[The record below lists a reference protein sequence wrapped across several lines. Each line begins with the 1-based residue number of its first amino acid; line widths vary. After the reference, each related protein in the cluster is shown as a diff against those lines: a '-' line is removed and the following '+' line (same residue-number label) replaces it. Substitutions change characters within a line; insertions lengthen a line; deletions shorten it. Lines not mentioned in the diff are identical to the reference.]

1 MSCQAM
7 AGGGNSSEVLQLY
20 EGIFGLGDATG
31 LAAPT
36 AATFTPNHASAV
48 ERMAWAQIHGF
59 TWADHSI
66 LKAGKH
72 KRSEEPPVCDCH
84 WDRPQNSAMMYECAE
99 TPGCTNRQLQDL
111 AKNPQSGVALEVFDT
126 GGGKG
131 WGVRALRD
139 LQAGELITEYV
150 GRVLDN
156 RQLAKKIKGHNSCKR
171 YLLRAGDVVIDASEH
186 GNTARFVNHSCA
198 PTAMIQLWQIAAQDG
213 LSLRTSVGIFAK
225 DLIKTGTEVTYDYKF
240 EAFEDSIQTRCLCG
254 APNCRLF
261 LNRNSLK
268 TL

>member
-20 EGIFGLGDATG
+20 EGIFGLEDATG

-36 AATFTPNHASAV
+36 AAPSAATFTPNHASAA

-66 LKAGKH
+66 LKACNR
-72 KRSEEPPVCDCH
+72 KRSEEPPVCDCY

-111 AKNPQSGVALEVFDT
+111 AKNPQSCVALEVFDT

-131 WGVRALRD
+131 WGVRVLRD

-156 RQLAKKIKGHNSCKR
+156 RQLAKKIKGHNSSKR

-186 GNTARFVNHSCA
+186 GNTARFMNHSCSLI
-198 PTAMIQLWQIAAQDG
+198 AMIQLWQISAPDG

-225 DLIKTGTEVTYDYKF
+225 DLIKTGSEVTYDYKF
-240 EAFEDSIQTRCLCG
+240 
-254 APNCRLF
+254 
-261 LNRNSLK
+261 
-268 TL
+268 